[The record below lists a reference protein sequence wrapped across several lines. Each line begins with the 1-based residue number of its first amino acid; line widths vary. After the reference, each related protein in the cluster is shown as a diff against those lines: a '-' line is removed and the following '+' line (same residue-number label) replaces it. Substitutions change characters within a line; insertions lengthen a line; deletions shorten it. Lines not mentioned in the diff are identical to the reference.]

1 MQTPH
6 GHLTY
11 CSNIHPGERW
21 DEHFKTLQENLPY
34 IKSQLSP
41 QQPFALGLRL
51 ANDASIELSDPERLA
66 EFKAWLAANDI
77 YVFTM
82 NGFPYGGFHAT
93 RVKDDVH
100 TPDWTTPDRT
110 EYTKRLFR
118 ILAQLLPDGMEGG
131 VSTSPLSYRYWWA
144 NEDETQQ
151 AIKVATENI
160 LQVVETLMELR
171 QTTGKVMHLDIEPEP
186 DGILE
191 NGQEFIEWYSDYF
204 LPKGIAYLVE
214 THHASPEEAQET
226 LRTHIQLC
234 YDVCHFAVSYE
245 EPQTIVNQLNELD
258 IRVGKIQ
265 ISSAIKIDFS
275 ENKEAKLKA
284 IRSFDEPVYLH
295 QVVAKTTT
303 GDFQKYPDLSNAL
316 AEEAL
321 NQNEWRIHFHVPL
334 FIESYGLLDSTQNEI
349 VKTLNV
355 QKNTPFTQHL
365 EVETYTWGVLP
376 ADMQKPIGESIVRE
390 MEWVSEQLK

>member
-21 DEHFKTLQENLPY
+21 DEHFKTLQENLPF

-41 QQPFALGLRL
+41 NALFALGLRL
-51 ANDASIELSDPERLA
+51 ANDASIELTKPERLE

-100 TPDWTTPDRT
+100 TPDWTTIDRT
-110 EYTKRLFR
+110 EYTQRLFR
-118 ILAQLLPDGMEGG
+118 ILAQLLPEGMEGG
-131 VSTSPLSYRYWWA
+131 VSTSPLSYRYWWK
-144 NEDETQQ
+144 NDDETQQ
-151 AIKVATENI
+151 ATKIATENI
-160 LQVVETLMELR
+160 LQVAETLIELR
-171 QTTGKVMHLDIEPEP
+171 RTTGKVMHLDIEPEP

-191 NGQEFIEWYSDYF
+191 NGQEFIDWYADYF
-204 LPKGIAYLVE
+204 LPKGIAYLQDA
-214 THHASPEEAQET
+214 HKMSPEDAKEA
-226 LRTHIQLC
+226 LLTHIQLC

-245 EPQTIVNQLNELD
+245 EPQTIVNQLNELG

-265 ISSAIKIDFS
+265 ISSAIKIDLK

-284 IRSFDEPVYLH
+284 IQSFDEPVYLH
-295 QVVAKTTT
+295 QVVAKNAD
-303 GDFQKYPDLSNAL
+303 GSFQKYRDLPEAL
-316 AEEAL
+316 AADTTE
-321 NQNEWRIHFHVPL
+321 QTEWRIHFHVPL
-334 FIESYGLLDSTQNEI
+334 FIESYGLLDSTQHDI
-349 VKTLNV
+349 VKTLDV
-355 QKNTPFTQHL
+355 QKATPFTQHL

-376 ADMQKPIGESIVRE
+376 SDMQKPIGESIVRE
-390 MEWVSEQLK
+390 LEWVKGKLE

>member
-21 DEHFKTLQENLPY
+21 DEHFKTLQENLPS

-41 QQPFALGLRL
+41 NAPLALGLRL
-51 ANDASIELSDPERLA
+51 ANEASIELSNPERLA
-66 EFKAWLAANDI
+66 EFKAWLAANDL

-100 TPDWTTPDRT
+100 TPDWTTQDRT

-131 VSTSPLSYRYWWA
+131 VSTSPLSYRYWWNSA
-144 NEDETQQ
+144 EATQQ
-151 AIKVATENI
+151 ALKTATENI
-160 LQVVETLMELR
+160 LQVTETLIELR
-171 QTTGKVMHLDIEPEP
+171 QTTGKIMHLDIEPEP

-191 NGQEFIEWYSDYF
+191 NGREFMDWYADYF
-204 LPKGIAYLVE
+204 LPKGIAYLQD
-214 THHASPEEAQET
+214 THPFSPEEAKEM
-226 LRTHIQLC
+226 LLTHLQLC

-245 EPQTIVNQLNELD
+245 DPQTIINQLNEIG

-265 ISSAIKIDFS
+265 ISSAVKIDLR

-284 IRSFDEPVYLH
+284 IQAFDEPVYLH
-295 QVVAKTTT
+295 QVVAKNAD
-303 GDFQKYPDLSNAL
+303 GSFQKYGDLPEAL
-316 AEEAL
+316 AADTDG
-321 NQNEWRIHFHVPL
+321 QTEWRIHFHVPL
-334 FIESYGLLDSTQNEI
+334 FIESYGLLNSTQAAI
-349 VKTLNV
+349 IQTLDV

-390 MEWVSEQLK
+390 LEWVSEQLK

>member
-21 DEHFKTLQENLPY
+21 DEHFKTLQENLPH

-41 QQPFALGLRL
+41 QLPFALGLRL

-118 ILAQLLPDGMEGG
+118 ILAQLLPEGMQGG

-349 VKTLNV
+349 VKTLSV

>member
-21 DEHFKTLQENLPY
+21 DDHFNTLRKHLPY

-41 QQPFALGLRL
+41 NAPFALGLRL
-51 ANDASIELSDPERLA
+51 ANDASIELTKPERLA
-66 EFKAWLAANDI
+66 ELKEWLVANDI

-100 TPDWTTPDRT
+100 TPDWTTTDRT

-118 ILAQLLPDGMEGG
+118 ILAQLLPDDMEGG
-131 VSTSPLSYRYWWA
+131 VSTSPLSYRYWWK
-144 NEDETQQ
+144 NEEETQQ
-151 AIKVATENI
+151 TIKIATENI
-160 LQVVETLMELR
+160 LQVVETLIELR
-171 QTTGKVMHLDIEPEP
+171 QTTSKIMHLDIEPEP

-191 NGQEFIEWYSDYF
+191 NGQEFIEWYTDYF
-204 LPKGIAYLVE
+204 LPKGITYLQE
-214 THHASPEEAQET
+214 THKLSAEDAKEA
-226 LRTHIQLC
+226 LLTHIQLC
-234 YDVCHFAVSYE
+234 YDICHFAVSYE
-245 EPQTIVNQLNELD
+245 EPQIIVSQLNQLG

-265 ISSAIKIDFS
+265 ISSAIKVDLR
-275 ENKEAKLKA
+275 ENKEAKLKT
-284 IRSFDEPVYLH
+284 IQSFDEPVYLH
-295 QVVAKTTT
+295 QVVAKNADGT
-303 GDFQKYPDLSNAL
+303 FQKYRDLP
-316 AEEAL
+316 EASAADT
-321 NQNEWRIHFHVPL
+321 NQQSEWRIHFHVPL
-334 FIESYGLLDSTQNEI
+334 FIESYGLLDSTQADI
-349 VKTLNV
+349 VNTLNV
-355 QKNTPFTQHL
+355 QKSTLFTKHL

-390 MEWVSEQLK
+390 LEWVKAQL

>member
-21 DEHFKTLQENLPY
+21 DEHFKTLQDNLPF
-34 IKSQLSP
+34 IKNQLSSNA
-41 QQPFALGLRL
+41 PFALGLRL
-51 ANDASIELSDPERLA
+51 ANDASIELSNPERLA

-100 TPDWTTPDRT
+100 TPDWTTSDRT
-110 EYTKRLFR
+110 EYTKRLFK

-131 VSTSPLSYRYWWA
+131 VSTSPLSYRYWWQGD
-144 NEDETQQ
+144 EETQQ
-151 AIKVATENI
+151 AIKIATENI
-160 LQVVETLMELR
+160 LQVAETLIELR
-171 QTTGKVMHLDIEPEP
+171 RTTGKVMHLDIEPEP

-191 NGQEFIEWYSDYF
+191 NGQEFIDWYADYF
-204 LPKGIAYLVE
+204 LPKGIAHLQE
-214 THHASPEEAQET
+214 THDFSPEDAKEA
-226 LRTHIQLC
+226 LLTHIQLC

-245 EPQTIVNQLNELD
+245 EPQTIVNQLNELGV
-258 IRVGKIQ
+258 RVGKIQ
-265 ISSAIKIDFS
+265 ISSAIKIDLR
-275 ENKEAKLKA
+275 ENREEKLKA
-284 IRSFDEPVYLH
+284 IQSFDEPVYLH
-295 QVVAKTTT
+295 QVVAKNMDGT
-303 GDFQKYPDLSNAL
+303 FQKYRDLPEAL
-316 AEEAL
+316 AADTD
-321 NQNEWRIHFHVPL
+321 QQTEWRIHFHVPL
-334 FIESYGLLDSTQNEI
+334 FIESYGLLDSTQGDI
-349 VKTLNV
+349 VNTLNV
-355 QKNTPFTQHL
+355 QKATPFTQHL

-390 MEWVSEQLK
+390 LEWVRGQL